1 MSSKDDISPEKTAGS
16 FEALL
21 ASIATSLLGQPI
33 EFFDS
38 SIDDILRR
46 LTAFLG
52 AERSTFGVVDP
63 TDGILRSTHA
73 VAVAPGVTPFPIG
86 KPIAA
91 INPWVFKQL
100 TEKRVPVVFPSA
112 SDLPPEAS
120 VDLQTWRA
128 FGVRSVAVFPIVAGD
143 QFLGG
148 VSFGTTLRE
157 LQWPPPMVDRLQ
169 LICEVFAGALLRREH
184 ERKLQA
190 ALAEV
195 EVLRAQ
201 LQSENEYLRAGA
213 TGAEGFEDVV
223 GESPALQKVLFQVE
237 QVAPTNST
245 VLVLGET
252 GTGKERI
259 AQAIHVSSRRRDR
272 PLVTVNCAALP
283 PTLIESE
290 LFGHEKGAFTG
301 AVSRK
306 IGRFELAHGGTLFL
320 DEIGE
325 LPFAEQAKLLRV
337 LQEGKFERVG
347 SSLTRKVDVRV
358 IAASNRHLADAVRD
372 GTFRQDLYYRLR
384 VFPIE
389 MPPLR
394 TRKEDIPL
402 LVWHFLGQLART
414 MGKKIERVP
423 AATMARLVAY
433 DWPGNIRELRN
444 VLERAVVLSPVSALR
459 LDALGESLQA
469 PAAAPTV
476 EGGARRLEDV
486 EREHILR
493 TLESCGWRLK
503 GKGNAAVQLGLNAST
518 LYSRMKKLGIRRPGA
533 RLRSAGRG

>member
-1 MSSKDDISPEKTAGS
+1 MSSKDDVSSEKTGGS

-21 ASIATSLLGQPI
+21 ASIAATLLNQPI
-33 EFFDS
+33 ESFDAG
-38 SIDDILRR
+38 IDDILRR

-86 KPIAA
+86 RSIAEA
-91 INPWVFKQL
+91 TPWVFEQL
-100 TEKRVPVVFPSA
+100 TEKRVPVVIASP
-112 SDLPPEAS
+112 SDLPLEAS
-120 VDLQTWRA
+120 MDLQTWRA

-143 QFLGG
+143 QLLGG

-157 LQWPPPMVDRLQ
+157 LQWPQLMVDRLQ

-184 ERKLQA
+184 ERKLQVT
-190 ALAEV
+190 LAEV

-201 LQSENEYLRAGA
+201 LQSENEYLRAG
-213 TGAEGFEDVV
+213 TTSAEGLEDIV

-237 QVAPTNST
+237 QVAPTDST

-259 AQAIHVSSRRRDR
+259 ARAIHVRSRRHDR
-272 PLVTVNCAALP
+272 TLVTVSCAALP
-283 PTLIESE
+283 ATLIESE

-325 LPFAEQAKLLRV
+325 LPLAEQAKLLRV
-337 LQEGKFERVG
+337 LQEGEFERVG
-347 SSLTRKVDVRV
+347 SSVTRKVDVRV
-358 IAASNRHLADAVRD
+358 IAASNRNLAEAVRE
-372 GTFRQDLYYRLR
+372 GTFRSDLYYRLR

-394 TRKEDIPL
+394 ARKEDIPL
-402 LVWHFLGQLART
+402 LVWHFLGHLART
-414 MGKKIERVP
+414 VGKKIERVP

-469 PAAAPTV
+469 AAPASTA

-503 GKGNAAVQLGLNAST
+503 GKGNAAMQLGLNAST
-518 LYSRMKKLGIRRPGA
+518 LHSRMKKLGIRRPGTRPRPA
-533 RLRSAGRG
+533 DHG